1 MNVYFNNRFLLAFIL
16 AILVPVDYVFAEIQ
30 HLFNRQG
37 TQYTIPK
44 GKFPK
49 WDDMLKR
56 WNKTQGLVDNDCQSG
71 LFNSCYLRE
80 LETLIADIKK
90 EPEWHKINEI
100 NGFVNQMRYQED
112 IYVYGISDYWAIPHE
127 FFDNEWGDCEDYSL
141 TKYYALKALG
151 LKSSDMQIAVVKD
164 ININVHHAIL
174 IVNYKDEHYVLDNR
188 LSDVIKLKRLKH
200 YQPVYT
206 INEQYWWFY
215 H

>member
-90 EPEWHKINEI
+90 EPEWHKINETCYSVQPDPI
-100 NGFVNQMRYQED
+100 NILTIRP
-112 IYVYGISDYWAIPHE
+112 SA
-127 FFDNEWGDCEDYSL
+127 SL
-141 TKYYALKALG
+141 SHQSLQSLG
-151 LKSSDMQIAVVKD
+151 LSI
-164 ININVHHAIL
+164 
-174 IVNYKDEHYVLDNR
+174 
-188 LSDVIKLKRLKH
+188 
-200 YQPVYT
+200 T
-206 INEQYWWFY
+206 
-215 H
+215 